1 MEMERWAKLGKG
13 DNSHNNQQMSQKL
26 KVLK

>member
-13 DNSHNNQQMSQKL
+13 DNAHNNEQMSEKF